1 MELFIREKTGPDH
14 DQKAAAA
21 CYTFIEETNTWRRTG
36 SLNRARYW
44 FTMTTLGQNKTKP
57 NQTKKQSLKELSS
70 EMSIQNKVHSI
81 RRHTVIFWK
90 NPPVSHAKRAL

>member
-14 DQKAAAA
+14 DQKAVAA
-21 CYTFIEETNTWRRTG
+21 CYTFIEKTNTWRQTG

-57 NQTKKQSLKELSS
+57 NQTKRK
-70 EMSIQNKVHSI
+70 
-81 RRHTVIFWK
+81 
-90 NPPVSHAKRAL
+90 A